1 MKKYKV
7 TIREVIEHTLEVED
21 FNKDLAVQK
30 ARKVLK
36 QRLKDRIW
44 GNTTDIVEE
53 IWRVAIFVKG
63 MGVMTVLKKSVIRW
77 NLYMIMI

>member
-53 IWRVAIFVKG
+53 I
-63 MGVMTVLKKSVIRW
+63 
-77 NLYMIMI
+77 